1 MANRLAGKV
10 AIVTGAASVG
20 QGVGNG
26 KAAAILF
33 AREGASVVL
42 VNRSQAHAEE
52 LKREIDAEGGECSVC
67 VADVTDARQV
77 EEMVERA
84 VARYG
89 RLDILHNNVGIGA
102 PGTVVNLTEET
113 WDRAMTVNLKSAM
126 WCCRYAIPAMIACGG
141 GSVINVSTLAA
152 AQGFRRGERGFA
164 AYAASKAGL
173 LGLTLATAADFAAE
187 GVRVNCLLVGMV
199 HTPRLEE
206 AGEVARERRRA
217 AIPLRTEG
225 TAWDVGWAAVFLASD
240 ESRWITGAVI
250 PIDGGQSSIRD
261 WPA

>member
-1 MANRLAGKV
+1 MADRLAGKV

-20 QGVGNG
+20 PGVGIG
-26 KAAAILF
+26 KAVALLF

-42 VNRSQAHAEE
+42 VNRSQAHAEG
-52 LKREIDAEGGECSVC
+52 LKREIDAEGGRSLVYA
-67 VADVTDARQV
+67 ADVTDAGQV
-77 EEMVERA
+77 ERMMDQV

-89 RLDILHNNVGIGA
+89 RLDILHNTVGIGA
-102 PGTVVNLTEET
+102 PGTVVNVAEAI
-113 WDRAMTVNLKSAM
+113 WDQAMTVNLKSAM
-126 WCCRYAIPAMIACGG
+126 WCSRFAIPRMIAGGG
-141 GSVINVSTLAA
+141 GSIINVSSLAA
-152 AQGFRRGERGFA
+152 IQGFRRGERGFA

-173 LGLTLATAADFAAE
+173 IGLTLATAADHSTA
-187 GVRVNCLLVGMV
+187 GVRANCLMVGMV

-206 AGEVARERRRA
+206 AGEEARKKRHA
-217 AIPLRTEG
+217 AIPLGTEG
-225 TAWDVGWAAVFLASD
+225 TAWDVGWAAVFLASE